1 MQITNREAIKSGEQE
16 LIDAI
21 TADLDW
27 GVIEEVFR
35 REHHL
40 EINDNVEYKKGD
52 IVVHKDQVAY
62 RLEFDVTVAL
72 SVLVDREG
80 NYLSVTSA
88 DVPEPVDEQCDTRVP
103 EAPRTES
110 KDCYQEAM
118 SAFKTEIT
126 SKENERPVDSSESGA
141 PDDGL
146 AEIASRAGE
155 MADIA

>member
-1 MQITNREAIKSGEQE
+1 MRITNREAIKSGEQE

-27 GVIEEVFR
+27 GVIEEVFKR
-35 REHHL
+35 VHHL
-40 EINDNVEYKKGD
+40 QINDNVEYKKGD

-88 DVPEPVDEQCDTRVP
+88 DESEPGDDQRDTRVP
-103 EAPRTES
+103 ESPKTASR
-110 KDCYQEAM
+110 DCYQAAM
-118 SAFKTEIT
+118 SAFKTEST
-126 SKENERPVDSSESGA
+126 SKESERPADSSESGVS
-141 PDDGL
+141 DDGL
-146 AEIASRAGE
+146 AAIASMAGE
-155 MADIA
+155 MAAIA